1 MGSIAEDAIKKHR
14 KHDESPQGPGGPYG
28 GPPGPP
34 SHNGSGMMDQLG
46 GYFKR

>member
-14 KHDESPQGPGGPYG
+14 KHDEGPQGGPYG

-46 GYFKR
+46 GFFNKR